1 MSRIISIDEI
11 KNVKELSKICHNTND
26 TILVTKDSHK
36 DFVVMNVE
44 IYNKLKDKANLGDIT
59 DEVINNN
66 KLSGAS
72 ESLIMAR
79 KKYYEKTNKKN
90 K

>member
-26 TILVTKDSHK
+26 TILVIKDSHA
-36 DFVVMNVE
+36 DFVIMNVE

-66 KLSGAS
+66 KFSGAR

-79 KKYYEKTNKKN
+79 KKYYENK
-90 K
+90 